1 MNIPFWAAG
10 GITIDL
16 LNLQSADLSA
26 ELLADALAKT
36 NRFSGR
42 TPEPWSV
49 AQHSVLVEALSP
61 PELRPWALLHDAHEA
76 FIGDMTSP
84 AVDFISCVARKP
96 DLNESIAL
104 AKGRL
109 DRAIGAAWGVAV
121 RSVNHELRRADG
133 IALQAEAI
141 CFLGAEPVLFDPH
154 DDDDIDRALAI
165 LKDMPAARD
174 WRAARDLWLSRAD
187 HYAQLG
193 LMSPPRSHEQA
204 CAVQS

>member
-154 DDDDIDRALAI
+154 DDAGSARLA
-165 LKDMPAARD
+165 R
-174 WRAARDLWLSRAD
+174 
-187 HYAQLG
+187 G
-193 LMSPPRSHEQA
+193 PRSLA
-204 CAVQS
+204 LPS